1 MPSNDL
7 LMPGSLLGLFSSAF
21 ISSTIAPG
29 GSELVLAYLL
39 NTNSHDPWL
48 LVAIATIGN
57 TLGAWTTWGLGLWLS
72 HKAIDEAWMSKHEK
86 NIGVVKK
93 WGAPILL
100 LSWLP
105 IVGDGFCLAAG
116 WLRISMPL
124 SLALIA
130 MGKLSRYAVIAYAF
144 N

>member
-1 MPSNDL
+1 MS
-7 LMPGSLLGLFSSAF
+7 GSLLGLFSSAF

-39 NTNSHDPWL
+39 NSNSHDPWL

-57 TLGAWTTWGLGLWLS
+57 TLGAWTTWGLGFWLS
-72 HKAIDEAWMSKHEK
+72 HKAIDEAWLSKHEK
-86 NIGVVKK
+86 NIGAVKK

-116 WLRISMPL
+116 WLRISMLL